1 MDYRILG
8 PLEVSDGERLLAL
21 GGPKPRSLL
30 VVLLLHANQVVSSD
44 RLVDELWGE
53 GPPRSA
59 LKLVQGYVS
68 GLRRSLG
75 AALET
80 RPPGYRLRVEE
91 GDLDSLAFLRL
102 ADQAREAVRK
112 TDLERAER
120 LFSEALALWRG
131 APLADVELLGPA
143 SVEPDRLQELRRGVL
158 LDRID
163 VDLARGRHADVV
175 GDLEAL
181 VLANPLQERP
191 TGQLMLALYRSGRQA
206 DALAVYRGARE
217 LLVEE
222 LGLEPSEALRSLEAA
237 ILRHDPALQAP
248 VPPPAA
254 DETDRAGQARRPD
267 AAQAPREERRLAT
280 ILAAEVLIAGAG
292 QESDPESARTA
303 RTAAL
308 HRFEREV
315 RRHGG
320 AIEHVVGDRMLA
332 LFGIPQAHEDDAER
346 AVRAAVSA
354 LDAVRQ
360 LAEEGWS
367 PVSARAAVEAG
378 DLLVT
383 HHEENRRQ
391 LAGVAIGTSQRLL
404 LRAPPGR
411 VLVGQAARAATA
423 STVEYRQS
431 RPEAASDPAWEVA
444 SLRPS
449 ALWERR
455 PLTLRSRLVGRQAE
469 LALLRH
475 AVERARSEKRPALVT
490 VLGTAGVG
498 KSRLAHE
505 LLREVDQLVPAVIV
519 RRGRCLPYGNLSYS
533 ALADA
538 VKAECGILEDDP
550 PEVVSD
556 KVARTVAGL
565 FGDRSATPHVE
576 ALVGAGTAAALSR
589 EELFDVWRRLF
600 ERIAAG
606 AALVLVLED
615 LHWADEGLL
624 DFVDHLTGWAEA
636 PLLVLC
642 LARPELLDRRPSW
655 GGGKRNAT
663 SITLEPLTPTET
675 VTLVEE
681 LLSAPPPVELARVL
695 VERSAGN
702 PLFGEEILGM
712 LIDLGVLRA
721 TGDGW
726 ELVSDP
732 AEVEVPRSI
741 RAVIGA
747 RLDALPAD
755 EKEVLQAA
763 AVVGRVFW
771 VGAVQRLAQRGRRE
785 TRELLRGLRY
795 REILVPHE
803 DSSFSGEPELAFKHV
818 LIRDVAYES
827 LPKTRRVD
835 AHVEIAKWAAEHA
848 AGREDEIAELLATH
862 YLRALS
868 YLEEFGEH
876 DGRRGLVQ
884 PQAYRWARAAGER
897 AHRLWQQ
904 REAARWFHQ
913 ALQAANGIKVGLQE
927 LASLWE
933 TYAHAC
939 EGVEPYAE
947 VARAFEAALA
957 LYAQL
962 GDDAAAGRMEAWRA
976 FVAFQSGDDEAVLH
990 WSERALGHLEPRGK
1004 SRDLALALIILGWA
1018 HRRSGH
1024 FDEAEPLLRR
1034 AAAIAATVGDAVIS
1048 AQASVSLGK
1057 CLQQSGNPAEGVPLL
1072 ERSLELARQA
1082 GDLAVLLRALVD
1094 LSEAHE
1100 EATGDYRRAEQLMR
1114 EGLELARRAGH
1125 RQQVAWMESNL
1136 ADYLVDLG
1144 RLGEAEELTHSG
1156 LGEARHIGE
1165 PRRIALTLP
1174 TVSFL
1179 ALVHGDL
1186 AEAQR
1191 SLDELRAVS
1200 AQVREVYP
1208 ATWVP
1213 LLDGLLAQARGRQ
1226 EAAAEVLLDG
1236 ARRQAG
1242 RTEIWGSV
1250 NLLAE
1255 SVRCLGRL
1263 GRLDEA
1269 REPRRQLA
1277 ALASWSTPA
1286 AAFLSWADGLLQPE
1300 PGKALA
1306 ELRRAASLFERLGRR
1321 VELGRCLVDVASA
1334 EIRLRRDPRSTLAD
1348 ACAILEDCGA
1358 TLFLGEVA
1366 EVTKCH
1372 AAVSPARQARPR
1384 H

>member
-1 MDYRILG
+1 MEYRILG
-8 PLEVSDGERLLAL
+8 PLEVSDGQRLLAL

-53 GPPRSA
+53 RPPRSA
-59 LKLVQGYVS
+59 AKLVQGYVS

-80 RPPGYRLRVEE
+80 RPPGYRLRVGD

-102 ADQAREAVRK
+102 ADQAREATRT

-120 LFSEALALWRG
+120 LFAEALALWRG
-131 APLADVELLGPA
+131 APLADVELHGPA
-143 SVEPDRLQELRRGVL
+143 SAEPDRLQELRRGVL

-163 VDLARGRHADVV
+163 VDLARGRHAEVV

-181 VLANPLQERP
+181 ELANPLQERP

-206 DALAVYRGARE
+206 DALAVYRAARA
-217 LLVEE
+217 LLVDE
-222 LGLEPSEALRSLEAA
+222 LGLEPGEALRGLEAA

-248 VPPPAA
+248 VPAPG
-254 DETDRAGQARRPD
+254 DEPDPTGQAGRRD
-267 AAQAPREERRLAT
+267 AAPAPREERRLAAV
-280 ILAAEVLIAGAG
+280 LAAEVLIAGAG

-320 AIEHVVGDRMLA
+320 AVEHVVGDRMLA
-332 LFGIPQAHEDDAER
+332 LFGVPEAHEDDAER

-354 LDAVRQ
+354 LDAVRK

-367 PVSARAAVEAG
+367 RVSARAAVEAG

-383 HHEENRRQ
+383 HHEPNRRQ
-391 LAGVAIGTSQRLL
+391 LTGVAIGTSERLL
-404 LRAPPGR
+404 LAAPPGQ

-423 STVEYRQS
+423 STVEYRQ
-431 RPEAASDPAWEVA
+431 PQPHGAGDPAWEVA
-444 SLRPS
+444 SPRPS
-449 ALWERR
+449 AVWERR
-455 PLTLRSRLVGRQAE
+455 PLTLRSRLVGRQPE

-475 AVERARSEKRPALVT
+475 AVERVRSEQRPALIT
-490 VLGTAGVG
+490 VLGAAGVG

-505 LLREVDQLVPAVIV
+505 LLREVDQLVPAVVV

-550 PEVVSD
+550 PEVTSD
-556 KVARTVAGL
+556 KVARTVARL
-565 FGDRSATPHVE
+565 LGDRSATPHIE

-589 EELFDVWRRLF
+589 EELFEVWRRLL

-606 AALVLVLED
+606 ASLVLVLED

-624 DFVDHLTGWAEA
+624 DFVDHLTDWAEA
-636 PLLVLC
+636 PLLVLS

-663 SITLEPLTPTET
+663 SITIEPLTPTET
-675 VTLVEE
+675 ELLVEE
-681 LLSAPPPVELARVL
+681 LLSAPPPPELARVL
-695 VERSAGN
+695 VERSGGN

-721 TGDGW
+721 TTDGGW
-726 ELVSDP
+726 ELVADP
-732 AEVEVPRSI
+732 AAVEVPRSI

-747 RLDALPAD
+747 RLDALPAG

-771 VGAVQRLAQRGRRE
+771 VGAVQRLAGRSRRE
-785 TRELLRGLRY
+785 TRELLKGLRY

-827 LPKTRRVD
+827 LPKTRRVE
-835 AHVEIAKWAAEHA
+835 AHVEIARWAAEHA

-862 YLRALS
+862 HLRALG
-868 YLEEFGEH
+868 YLEELGEH
-876 DGRRGLVQ
+876 DGRQGLVQ

-904 REAARWFHQ
+904 REAARFLHQ
-913 ALQAANGIKVGLQE
+913 ALQAADGIDVAPRE
-927 LASLWE
+927 RASLWE
-933 TYAHAC
+933 NYAHAC

-947 VARAFEAALA
+947 VALAFEAALT
-957 LYAQL
+957 LYVEL
-962 GDDAAAGRMEAWRA
+962 GDDAAAGRIEAWRA

-990 WSERALGHLEPRGK
+990 WSERALGHLEPRGN
-1004 SRDLALALIILGWA
+1004 SRDLALALIILGWT
-1018 HRRSGH
+1018 HRRSGR

-1034 AAAIAATVGDAVIS
+1034 AVAIAATVGDAVIS

-1057 CLQQSGNPAEGVPLL
+1057 CLQQSGNPAAGVPLL
-1072 ERSLELARQA
+1072 EHSLELARHA
-1082 GDLAVLLRALVD
+1082 GDLPVLLRALVD

-1125 RQQVAWMESNL
+1125 RQQIAWMESNL
-1136 ADYLVDLG
+1136 ADYLVDMG

-1156 LGEARHIGE
+1156 LDEARHIGE

-1179 ALVHGDL
+1179 ALLHGDL
-1186 AEAQR
+1186 AQAQR

-1200 AQVREVYP
+1200 AQVREVY
-1208 ATWVP
+1208 AVLWVP
-1213 LLDGLLAQARGRQ
+1213 LLEGLLAQAQGQ
-1226 EAAAEVLLDG
+1226 EAAAADILLDG
-1236 ARRQAG
+1236 ARRHAG
-1242 RTEIWGSV
+1242 RTETWGSV

-1255 SVRCLGRL
+1255 SVRCLARL

-1277 ALASWSTPA
+1277 TLATWSSPA
-1286 AAFLSWADGLLQPE
+1286 AALLSWADGLLQPE
-1300 PGKALA
+1300 PGRALA

-1321 VELGRCLVDVASA
+1321 VELGRCLVDIASA
-1334 EIRLRRDPRSTLAD
+1334 ELRLRRDPGPTLAD
-1348 ACAILEDCGA
+1348 ARTILEGCGA

-1366 EVTKCH
+1366 EVAEGH
-1372 AAVSPARQARPR
+1372 AAVPPATQAPR
-1384 H
+1384 RR